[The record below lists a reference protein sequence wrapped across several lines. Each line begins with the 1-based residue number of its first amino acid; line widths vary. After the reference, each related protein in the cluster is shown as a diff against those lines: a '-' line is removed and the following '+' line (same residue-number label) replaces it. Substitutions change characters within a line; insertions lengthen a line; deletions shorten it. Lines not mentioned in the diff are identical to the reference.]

1 MEALGTEI
9 ALSDP
14 EKQTSKLKD
23 ITNELYVVKGSK
35 MFQSYFFPV

>member
-23 ITNELYVVKGSK
+23 ITNELYVVKGK